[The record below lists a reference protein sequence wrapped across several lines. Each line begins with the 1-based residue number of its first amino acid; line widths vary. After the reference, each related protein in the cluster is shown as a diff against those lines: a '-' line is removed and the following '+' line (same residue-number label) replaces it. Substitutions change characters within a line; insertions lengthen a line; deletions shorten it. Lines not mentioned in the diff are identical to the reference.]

1 MSTST
6 KKIDDKYAKAEK
18 KRADKLARELRNNAL
33 KDAKVTLDQGRTD
46 LKTVGSEV
54 DRVFANV
61 DKDAKNQYDTARRQL
76 ETNNDEI
83 NTTLGSI
90 HQGNMSANVN
100 ELNRLGLGNV
110 GTLGSQQQADMNSL
124 ISSLQGQY
132 NLDNLNLKQRDQD
145 LTFDAQRQMGTDMV
159 GQLGTDLENRYN
171 TGLNEQNSSLRDTY
185 LKNQYSL
192 KDALA
197 RNKQSEEIRKKQ
209 QAAARHAS
217 QQRAAAYQR
226 LQGAGTASSRGGSTY
241 KNPTTANA
249 EAYAR
254 GFDATTRNWSKAQK
268 ILFGNTVGGPFL

>member
-132 NLDNLNLKQRDQD
+132 NLDNLNLKQRDQY

-241 KNPTTANA
+241 KNPNTANA